1 MLEAL
6 RSILRAEGR
15 LSLTL
20 FRGAPNTLSKEGYR
34 RGFGSLVRAYDLA
47 GYNSPLKATVIHRAE
62 IRKVRR
68 ELMENLVRLFP
79 GSIVLLATNRGA
91 VFYRPVCLSPTRSE
105 SEFYSFHSFLDC
117 AAIQVGVGDI
127 CRGPKAEGDD
137 SLLVPAEHSQ
147 FIHTCTWNGAFVICC
162 DSNNSFGIMVPGGGS
177 RTPKTRRSA
186 DFESESCVC

>member
-117 AAIQVGVGDI
+117 AAIQVGVGES
-127 CRGPKAEGDD
+127 AEDLKRRATILCWFLQNTH
-137 SLLVPAEHSQ
+137 SLYTPAPGMVHS
-147 FIHTCTWNGAFVICC
+147 
-162 DSNNSFGIMVPGGGS
+162 
-177 RTPKTRRSA
+177 
-186 DFESESCVC
+186 